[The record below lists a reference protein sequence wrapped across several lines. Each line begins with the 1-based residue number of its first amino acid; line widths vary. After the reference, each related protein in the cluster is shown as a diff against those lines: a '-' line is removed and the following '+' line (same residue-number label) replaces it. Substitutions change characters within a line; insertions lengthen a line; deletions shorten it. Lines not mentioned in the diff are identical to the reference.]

1 MQSCAKYGNIVSWF
15 FETIF
20 HILCGA
26 LAQLGAH
33 HTGSVGVRGSN
44 PLCST
49 ILNENPE
56 FLAISGF
63 FHTATEVHLHDFV
76 FILRTFSGFH
86 NNIACFFIQFL
97 LYWERIQDIDV
108 DCASDACFIV
118 GYLKRGRVLFSFI
131 LGYILRVQIL
141 KNGGT

>member
-49 ILNENPE
+49 SVPLKSIRPSLYKANACTTRHAFGCCAVCSTKSSR
-56 FLAISGF
+56 FLAECSKG
-63 FHTATEVHLHDFV
+63 HSA
-76 FILRTFSGFH
+76 
-86 NNIACFFIQFL
+86 
-97 LYWERIQDIDV
+97 
-108 DCASDACFIV
+108 
-118 GYLKRGRVLFSFI
+118 VLFALWRVI
-131 LGYILRVQIL
+131 LLRSYICLSTSVITCGSLMANKISL
-141 KNGGT
+141 KP

>member
-76 FILRTFSGFH
+76 FFCALLADSAIILLAFSYNFCYTGNVF
-86 NNIACFFIQFL
+86 
-97 LYWERIQDIDV
+97 RI
-108 DCASDACFIV
+108 
-118 GYLKRGRVLFSFI
+118 
-131 LGYILRVQIL
+131 
-141 KNGGT
+141 

>member
-15 FETIF
+15 FETVF
-20 HILCGA
+20 HIPFGA

-76 FILRTFSGFH
+76 FFLRTFSGFR
-86 NNIACFFIQFL
+86 NNIACIFIQFL

-108 DCASDACFIV
+108 DSASDAVFHCWVFETQV
-118 GYLKRGRVLFSFI
+118 RCFSF
-131 LGYILRVQIL
+131 LLWVYS
-141 KNGGT
+141 